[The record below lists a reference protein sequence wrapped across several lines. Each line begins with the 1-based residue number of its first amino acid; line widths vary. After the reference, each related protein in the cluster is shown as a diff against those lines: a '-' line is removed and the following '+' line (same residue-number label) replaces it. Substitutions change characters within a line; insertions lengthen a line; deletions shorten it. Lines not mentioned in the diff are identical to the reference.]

1 MQSPVN
7 ASRLNRRH
15 IRRLKNVLEI
25 QDSYTSFQYKCR
37 KKTTKNAPVFLL
49 RHFGRM
55 MGFEPTTPGTT
66 NQCSN
71 RVSYNRHLG
80 LQKYAKLPIL
90 QKKAEKNGRIFTLP
104 SNCIISELLGNA
116 PLLCSNP
123 LHSRMH
129 QCNPEACFG
138 ISNNRRAPKRL
149 IRSLG
154 NL

>member
-1 MQSPVN
+1 M
-7 ASRLNRRH
+7 
-15 IRRLKNVLEI
+15 
-25 QDSYTSFQYKCR
+25 YR
-37 KKTTKNAPVFLL
+37 KLTKNAPVFLL

-90 QKKAEKNGRIFTLP
+90 QKKAEKNGRIFILP

-116 PLLCSNP
+116 LPLCSNP
-123 LHSRMH
+123 LHSRMRR
-129 QCNPEACFG
+129 CNLGACFE
-138 ISNNRRAPKRL
+138 ISSNKRAPKHL

-154 NL
+154 SLLRQPRPSKDCLG